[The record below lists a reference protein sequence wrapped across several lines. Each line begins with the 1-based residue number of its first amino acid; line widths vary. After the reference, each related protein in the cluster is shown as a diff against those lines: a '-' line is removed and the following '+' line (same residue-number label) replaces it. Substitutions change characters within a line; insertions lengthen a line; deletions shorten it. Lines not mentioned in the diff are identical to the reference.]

1 MDQYI
6 ITILKD
12 DDLFD
17 EITLFT
23 DDPIDA
29 FKRMFDEYLRYNLT
43 CKGTYTIIL
52 SYVENGENKELAK
65 LTNRT
70 KRRKRKWN
78 SKSFIICPRLKN
90 TIMKK
95 LIHTHLKK
103 TE

>member
-6 ITILKD
+6 ITILKNK
-12 DDLFD
+12 DLFD

-29 FKRMFDEYLRYNLT
+29 FKRMFDEYLRYNLIY
-43 CKGTYTIIL
+43 KGNYEIIL
-52 SYVENGENKELAK
+52 SLYVENGKNEVLSK

-78 SKSFIICPRLKN
+78 TKSFMMWKNLNTKSFII
-90 TIMKK
+90 
-95 LIHTHLKK
+95 
-103 TE
+103 

>member
-6 ITILKD
+6 ITILKNK
-12 DDLFD
+12 DLFD

-29 FKRMFDEYLRYNLT
+29 FKRMFDEYLRYNLIY
-43 CKGTYTIIL
+43 KGNYEIIL
-52 SYVENGENKELAK
+52 SLYVENGKNEVLSK

-78 SKSFIICPRLKN
+78 TKSFII
-90 TIMKK
+90 
-95 LIHTHLKK
+95 
-103 TE
+103 

>member
-6 ITILKD
+6 ITILKNK
-12 DDLFD
+12 DLFD

-43 CKGTYTIIL
+43 HKGKYTIIL
-52 SYVENGENKELAK
+52 SLYVENGENKVLSK

-70 KRRKRKWN
+70 KRRKKR
-78 SKSFIICPRLKN
+78 
-90 TIMKK
+90 
-95 LIHTHLKK
+95 
-103 TE
+103 